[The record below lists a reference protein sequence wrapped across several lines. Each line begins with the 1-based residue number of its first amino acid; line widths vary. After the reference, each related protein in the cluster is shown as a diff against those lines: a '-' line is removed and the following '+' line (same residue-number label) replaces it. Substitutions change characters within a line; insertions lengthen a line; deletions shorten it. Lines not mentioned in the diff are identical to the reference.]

1 MKKIY
6 SLLVGAA
13 LTAVM
18 TVSCST
24 PKNIAYFQDVTNG
37 ESLQPASVYD
47 IRVRPDDK
55 ISIIVNTQDASL
67 SSMFNLVQTQNRL
80 TSFGK
85 IGDTNNSGYS
95 ESRTSYYTVD
105 SEGDIKFPILG
116 TLHIG
121 GMKRSEVARYIEK
134 RLINEQLVK
143 DPIVTVEFINT
154 GFSVLGEVAAPGRY
168 EFNKDRMTIMEAI
181 AMAGDLKNTGVRE
194 NVVVVRQEGS
204 TQKTY
209 KVDLTDTQKL
219 VGTPVYY
226 LQQDDVIYVEPNDK
240 SKRET
245 TSSGNTLY
253 NPSFWVSIGSIGI
266 SVATLIVTITN
277 K

>member
-1 MKKIY
+1 MLAIIG
-6 SLLVGAA
+6 LA
-13 LTAVM
+13 
-18 TVSCST
+18 SCSA
-24 PKNIAYFQDVTNG
+24 PKNIAYFQDVSDG
-37 ESLQPASVYD
+37 ESLQPQKVYD
-47 IRVRPDDK
+47 IRVRPEDK

-67 SSMFNLVQTQNRL
+67 SSLFNLVLTQNRL
-80 TSFGK
+80 TGFGK
-85 IGDTNNSGYS
+85 VGDNVGQLTG

-105 SEGDIKFPILG
+105 SEGDIRFPVLG
-116 TLHIG
+116 VIHVA

-134 RLINEQLVK
+134 RLMNEDLVK
-143 DPIVTVEFINT
+143 DPIVTVEFVNT

-181 AMAGDLKNTGVRE
+181 AMAGDLKNTGLRE
-194 NVVVVRQEGS
+194 NVTVVRQEDGKH
-204 TQKTY
+204 KTY
-209 KVDLTDTQKL
+209 KIDLTDTQKL
-219 VGTPVYY
+219 VNSPVYF
-226 LQQDDVIYVEPNDK
+226 LQQDDVIYIEPNDK

-245 TSSGNTLY
+245 TSAGNTLY

>member
-1 MKKIY
+1 MKTKIHLFAAIM
-6 SLLVGAA
+6 LLLILSACG
-13 LTAVM
+13 
-18 TVSCST
+18 T

-37 ESLQPASVYD
+37 QNIQPQNVYD
-47 IRVRPDDK
+47 IRVRPEDK
-55 ISIIVNTQDASL
+55 ISIIVNTQDPSL
-67 SSMFNLVQTQNRL
+67 SSLFNLVQTQNRL
-80 TSFGK
+80 TGFGRVGETNSFL
-85 IGDTNNSGYS
+85 SG

-105 SEGDIKFPILG
+105 ADGDIRFPVLG
-116 TLHIG
+116 IIHVA

-134 RLINEQLVK
+134 RLINEDLVK
-143 DPIVTVEFINT
+143 DPVVTVEFINT

-181 AMAGDLKNTGVRE
+181 AMAGDLKNTGLRE
-194 NVVVVRQEGS
+194 NVVVVRQEGGN
-204 TQKTY
+204 QKTY
-209 KVDLTDTQKL
+209 KINLTETQEMVKS
-219 VGTPVYY
+219 PVYY

-245 TSSGNTLY
+245 TSAGNTIY